1 MNKDNDIACDR
12 TKTSETRRTFLQA
25 AGAVTAALSAISSVK
40 ALAQGYTPALV
51 TPPQSF
57 DLRSYNNKNYVTEVR
72 DQGGCNS
79 CTAYAV
85 VAAIE
90 TAKSIKDDTPNPEI
104 HLSEDQLFS
113 CAGPGC

>member
-1 MNKDNDIACDR
+1 MNRDNGFTRDR
-12 TKTSETRRTFLQA
+12 SRTSATRRTFLQT
-25 AGAVTAALSAISSVK
+25 AGAVTALTAIGSVK
-40 ALAQGYTPALV
+40 ALAQGYGPTVAA
-51 TPPQSF
+51 PPQAL
-57 DLRSYNNKNYVTEVR
+57 DLRDYNGKNYVTEVR

-90 TAKSIKDDTPNPEI
+90 TAKSIRDDTSTPQI

-113 CAGPGC
+113 LSLIHI